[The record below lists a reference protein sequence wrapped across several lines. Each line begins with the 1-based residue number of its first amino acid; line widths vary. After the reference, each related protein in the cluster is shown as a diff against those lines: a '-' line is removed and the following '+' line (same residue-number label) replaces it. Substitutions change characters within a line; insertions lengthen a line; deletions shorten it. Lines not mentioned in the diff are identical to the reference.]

1 MLQAANVVSYIICII
16 LNGFAAVLGKASLAD
31 ITNEWA
37 IRINPAGYAF
47 GIWGLIYSLIL
58 VFVIYQALPAKF
70 VPMRNNKVIFDC
82 IGYSFAL
89 NMILNG
95 LWLCLFTQD
104 TPIFFFVGAVEILC
118 LLSSCL
124 YIMIQS

>member
-1 MLQAANVVSYIICII
+1 MVNIVSYIVCII
-16 LNGFAAVLGKASLAD
+16 LNGFAATLGDASLGD
-31 ITNEWA
+31 ITKQWA

-58 VFVIYQALPAKF
+58 VFVIYQALPAKM
-70 VPMRNNKVIFDC
+70 VPMRNDKVIFDC
-82 IGYSFAL
+82 IGYSFAV

-95 LWLCLFTQD
+95 AWLCIFTQN
-104 TPIFFFVGAVEILC
+104 TPIFFFIGAVEIFC

-124 YIMIQS
+124 YIMVQS